1 MSEMVQSK
9 FSKQKDAQATGI
21 ISKFDMKNP
30 SVKVLYGVIWFFM
43 ILAVHLCFLAPL
55 WCRTSA
61 LKDSREFFSVPA
73 TLIPRSFH
81 PEKLWETWEMLNFG
95 QAYINTVIVLCGSLV
110 MSLVCNGMMGYVLS
124 RLRPRGYKLVLSLVL
139 WTLMLP
145 QSVSQVPLFKN
156 FLSLPIL
163 GINITESYLPMWLL
177 AGANAFY
184 VLIFKSF
191 FDSIPQS
198 LIEAARLDGCT
209 NLGIFFRVMLPL
221 SKPVLM
227 VIAIFTIN
235 ASWSDFFWP
244 YLVLGSRSELYT
256 VMVKI
261 FYMAGSSG
269 YSEDIQVVALIF
281 TIIPPTI
288 LFLFFQR
295 YIMSGF
301 TLSGIKG

>member
-43 ILAVHLCFLAPL
+43 ILAVLLCFLPPL
-55 WCRTSA
+55 WCMTSA

-95 QAYINTVIVLCGSLV
+95 QAYLNTVIVLCGSLV

-221 SKPVLM
+221 AIATSIDALATGVTFAM
-227 VIAIFTIN
+227 MGVNIWIAIAITGLTTFVFSVAGVKIGN
-235 ASWSDFFWP
+235 LF
-244 YLVLGSRSELYT
+244 GSRYQSKAELVGGLILI
-256 VMVKI
+256 VMGFKI
-261 FYMAGSSG
+261 LVEHLLGKA
-269 YSEDIQVVALIF
+269 
-281 TIIPPTI
+281 
-288 LFLFFQR
+288 
-295 YIMSGF
+295 
-301 TLSGIKG
+301 